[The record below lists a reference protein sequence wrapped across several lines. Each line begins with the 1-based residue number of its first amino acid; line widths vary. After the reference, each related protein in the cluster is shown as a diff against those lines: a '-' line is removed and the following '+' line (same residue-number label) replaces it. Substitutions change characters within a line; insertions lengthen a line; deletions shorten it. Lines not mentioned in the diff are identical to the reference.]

1 MEYVGCSGFMYE
13 HWRGTFYPEDL
24 ARSKWFHYYIERFD
38 TVELNVTFYRLPK
51 IETFR
56 KWKETTPGNFRFAL
70 KGSRYITHIKRLN
83 DVSEAVEKFFSGALE
98 LDKKLSIVLWQFP
111 PNFGKDIG
119 RLEQYLDILKPYKV
133 RSAFEFRNGSWL
145 CKETDALLKKYKNC
159 YCMADWPE
167 FLNDLTLTTSYAY
180 IRRHG
185 HGGNYDTNYSDEEL
199 KKDKQLI
206 QTLQRKGVKD
216 VYIFF
221 NNDYK
226 GYSPKN
232 ALTMKKLINP
242 K

>member
-1 MEYVGCSGFMYE
+1 MYE
-13 HWRGTFYPEDL
+13 HWRGAFYPEDL

-56 KWKETTPGNFRFAL
+56 KWKDTTPGNFRFAL

-111 PNFGKDIG
+111 PNFGKDIE

-145 CKETDALLKKYKNC
+145 CNETDALLKKYKYC

-167 FLNDLTLTTSYAY
+167 FLNALTLTTSYAY